1 MNTTTIS
8 LRHGFHGRLGTVV
21 STLHHGLALIGLV
34 ALALLCF
41 RGKALIVDEDAS
53 HSSTFG
59 SIRFDGS
66 VALLDRVDDADN
78 PKYRA
83 LVSYLSRRYRV
94 APDATQQLVSV
105 AYGAGQE
112 VGLDPLLILAVMAIE
127 SRFNPIAESLV
138 GAKGLMQVIP
148 KHHQDKL
155 MERGGEE
162 AVLDPET
169 NIFVGARILKDY
181 IRRTGSLEAG
191 LQFYNGSLA
200 DPSSQYAQKVIAEK
214 ERLQQA
220 VRQYNRAVARSA
232 I

>member
-1 MNTTTIS
+1 MNTTTS
-8 LRHGFHGRLGTVV
+8 LRQGFHGRLGTVV
-21 STLHHGLALIGLV
+21 STLHHGLAFVGLV
-34 ALALLCF
+34 AIALFCF
-41 RGKALIVDEDAS
+41 RGKALVSDEDTGR
-53 HSSTFG
+53 SSTFG

-66 VALLDRVDDADN
+66 VTLLDRADDADS
-78 PKYRA
+78 PKHRA

-94 APDATQQLVSV
+94 APDATQQLVSA

-155 MERGGEE
+155 MESGGEE

-200 DPSSQYAQKVIAEK
+200 DPSSQYAQKVMAEK

-232 I
+232 V

>member
-1 MNTTTIS
+1 MNTTIG

-21 STLHHGLALIGLV
+21 SGLHHGLALVGLV
-34 ALALLCF
+34 AVVLLCL
-41 RGKALIVDEDAS
+41 RGKALIVDEDTS

-83 LVSYLSRRYRV
+83 LVGYLSRRYRV
-94 APDATQQLVSV
+94 APDATQQLVSA

-155 MERGGEE
+155 MESGGEE

-220 VRQYNRAVARSA
+220 VRQYNRAVARSD

>member
-1 MNTTTIS
+1 MNTAT
-8 LRHGFHGRLGTVV
+8 LKQGFHGRLGTLVAA
-21 STLHHGLALIGLV
+21 LHHGLALIGLV
-34 ALALLCF
+34 AIALVVL
-41 RGKALIVDEDAS
+41 RGKALIADEDN
-53 HSSTFG
+53 HSAMVG
-59 SIRFDGS
+59 SIRFDGA
-66 VALLDRVDDADN
+66 VALLDRSDEADN

-94 APDATQQLVSV
+94 APDATQQLVSA

-155 MERGGEE
+155 LEHGGEE

-169 NIFVGARILKDY
+169 NIFVGARILKEY

-191 LQFYNGSLA
+191 LQFYNGSLS
-200 DPSSQYAQKVIAEK
+200 DPSSQYAQKVIAER

-220 VRQYNRAVARSA
+220 VRQYNRSIARSSV
-232 I
+232 

>member
-1 MNTTTIS
+1 MNTTIS
-8 LRHGFHGRLGTVV
+8 LRHGFHGRLGTVI
-21 STLHHGLALIGLV
+21 SALHHGLALIGLV
-34 ALALLCF
+34 AVVLLCF
-41 RGKALIVDEDAS
+41 RGKTLIVDEDTG
-53 HSSTFG
+53 HSSTIG

-66 VALLDRVDDADN
+66 VPLLDRVDDADN

-83 LVSYLSRRYRV
+83 LVGYLSRRYRV
-94 APDATQQLVSV
+94 APDATQQLVSA

-155 MERGGEE
+155 MESGGEE